1 MNNKQQTKIIAKQL
15 KSTVAVGSL
24 LLIFFLLNINCFSQD
39 TIPPSFKTNSNGLQ
53 FSFKKSYVEFSK
65 GEMISNVLAIYNNKN
80 IEIKFYADISIPTKW
95 SALTQKNKLYTL
107 ASGDSTFIPIHI
119 LPKINLRGSSR
130 FLFTV
135 YLYNENDEPYGFTF
149 FYGEIKKNI
158 SWTLSANENKIYLLN
173 EQTTAPFNITL
184 GNSGSDDQDIHLTLF
199 NLSKSVSLLDSAGQ
213 FEAKLPITLN
223 LKSQKDTTFYY
234 TFSKHVEP
242 RNYRLVD
249 IEGYNPYSLGEEKK
263 YSITANSTSPNPSD
277 YNKFRAGAKID
288 FIKLSDLWTVNQYGN
303 DVIPLLVDLNAFNI
317 LGAQPM
323 MNLTLQG
330 QTFLHDSS
338 TIVYNSQLTYSSNF
352 FTTNP
357 YQNATLYLG
366 YFHSK
371 FNVQYGNITGG
382 VMGTYQN
389 GRGIKAEYYINK
401 NQRIGVFFT
410 NSPRLFSKNPDY
422 TTFGLTHNYQNSI
435 LRINTQFGHSI
446 SNVERKFTDVLNV
459 NASTNFI
466 KNHTFGVRAGVSR
479 NVKQDSLIVKYGWMG
494 GVYYNGQYLHQKMNS
509 NLSAMYISP
518 TFGIYSYEQL
528 TVNAG
533 NQYHLNE
540 KWNIYLNNNLYR
552 YLELSSTSFKSN
564 FQLNNQLNFNRVNS
578 KAGNYTPFAF
588 YDFSRIQDFRVQ
600 SRGLGLNLGKYN
612 LSENYR
618 YFINIISGYNRAM
631 DTISKDYF
639 FLQFAG
645 FVQIRTVSFSARYQL
660 GNRGI
665 SKTYFLYNSDKNP
678 QSITLSLRHQY
689 VFPRPAF
696 VMQNAVSYSY
706 STLSGKSINFNP
718 EFYCFTKGGWRFRI
732 FADINFSLS
741 ANSEIRETYY
751 MLSGNGEIA
760 QPQWNKGFYLGVG
773 IRKEFGIPIPK
784 TKNKYCTITF
794 VAFYDINGNGKRD
807 HNEDLLENVVIR
819 TDAWEIITN
828 KDGEATLKNVPIG
841 QHLFNVFSIPDLKG
855 WFPHINDT
863 ITFTKSEKY
872 YIPFARGVKVT
883 GKVFLDKDKLGADA
897 DKQMDLSRI
906 KISAI
911 NGRTFTTLTKFDG
924 TFEFYIPTGNYTLT
938 MDEKIL
944 GERYQLLQNNFELKI
959 DDKFDNLFVPFY
971 IIEKRRKLKVTK
983 FNNNGEPTGQNV
995 ITQPPAP
1002 IVNVNPPSIQ
1012 PNNKTNKDTLSLAD
1026 KFKQVEK
1033 KIRTFASEY
1042 EPTDENKKYLS
1053 KIIDDFFDN
1062 NIPAQMQSQIDS
1074 LIKNLFYNKQNETN
1088 ETIDTNKTN
1097 KPKEEYNY
1105 NNMNDLN
1112 GLDSLINVL
1121 LSKTGTLKKDEIEK
1135 IEMGKIQHVDFA
1147 SLGNTLVYTVQVGAY
1162 KSGEIPDNILAI
1174 YLTAG
1179 DVKSVKDSEGITKYF
1194 IGNYPNFEEAKKAQ
1208 KQISQKDLK
1217 DAFVVGFYK
1226 GKVITAKEAQFIE
1239 N

>member
-1 MNNKQQTKIIAKQL
+1 
-15 KSTVAVGSL
+15 
-24 LLIFFLLNINCFSQD
+24 LIKVLLNIIFLFGLNYFSLISLAQD
-39 TIPPSFKTNSNGLQ
+39 TLPLPSNFQPVINSNNLQ
-53 FSFKKSYVEFSK
+53 FSFKKTLVEFSK

-107 ASGDSTFIPIHI
+107 APGDSTFIPIHI

-149 FYGEIKKNI
+149 FYGETKKNI
-158 SWTLSANENKIYLLN
+158 SWQLSTNENKIYLLN
-173 EQTTAPFNITL
+173 KQTTAPFNITL
-184 GNSGSDDQDIHLTLF
+184 GNSGSYDQDIHLTLF
-199 NLSKSVSLLDSAGQ
+199 NVSKSVSLLDSTGQ
-213 FEAKLPITLN
+213 FEAKQPITLN

-263 YSITANSTSPNPSD
+263 YTVTANSTSPNPSD

-288 FIKLSDLWTVNQYGN
+288 FVQLSDLWTVNQYGN

-323 MNLTLQG
+323 LNLTLQG

-338 TIVYNSQLTYSSNF
+338 TIVYNSQLTYSSNY

-357 YQNATLYLG
+357 YQNAMLYLG

-401 NQRIGVFFT
+401 NQRIGGFFT

-435 LRINTQFGHSI
+435 LRINSQFGHSI
-446 SNVERKFTDVLNV
+446 SNVQHKFTDVLNV

-466 KNHTFGVRAGVSR
+466 KNHTFGIRAGVSR

-533 NQYHLNE
+533 NQYHLNK
-540 KWNIYLNNNLYR
+540 KWNIFLNNNYYR
-552 YLELSSTSFKSN
+552 YFELSSTFYKPN

-578 KAGNYTPFAF
+578 KAGNFTPFTF
-588 YDFSRIQDFRVQ
+588 YNFSRIQDFRVQ

-612 LSENYR
+612 LNENYR
-618 YFINIISGYNRAM
+618 YFINILSGYNRAI
-631 DTISKDYF
+631 DTLSKDYF

-645 FVQIRTVSFSARYQL
+645 FVQIRTVSFSTRYQL

-665 SKTYFLYNSDKNP
+665 SKTYFLYNSAKNP

-732 FADINFSLS
+732 FAEINFSLS
-741 ANSEIRETYY
+741 ANSDIRETYY
-751 MLSGNGEIA
+751 MYSGNGEVS

-784 TKNKYCTITF
+784 TKNKYCTINF
-794 VAFYDINGNGKRD
+794 VVFYDINGDGKRN
-807 HNEDLLENVVIR
+807 HNEALLENIVIK

-828 KDGEATLKNVPIG
+828 KDGEATLKNVPVG
-841 QHLFNVFSIPDLKG
+841 AYPFNVFSIPDLKG

-863 ITFTKSEKY
+863 ITFSKSEKV

-883 GKVFLDKDKLGADA
+883 GKVFLDKDKISADA

-911 NGRTFTTLTKFDG
+911 NARTFTTLTRFDG
-924 TFEFYIPTGNYTLT
+924 TFEFYIPIGSYILT
-938 MDEKIL
+938 MDEKVL

-959 DDKFDNLFVPFY
+959 DDKFDNLFIPFY
-971 IIEKRRKLKVTK
+971 IIEKRRKVKVTK
-983 FNNNGEPTGQNV
+983 FDNNGNKVDNPIIERENV
-995 ITQPPAP
+995 QPSNNP
-1002 IVNVNPPSIQ
+1002 IIEQPKPEIEQPSINDTIIEEKHEDIK
-1012 PNNKTNKDTLSLAD
+1012 PIDEPKVNN
-1026 KFKQVEK
+1026 E
-1033 KIRTFASEY
+1033 
-1042 EPTDENKKYLS
+1042 
-1053 KIIDDFFDN
+1053 DN
-1062 NIPAQMQSQIDS
+1062 
-1074 LIKNLFYNKQNETN
+1074 
-1088 ETIDTNKTN
+1088 
-1097 KPKEEYNY
+1097 YNY
-1105 NNMNDLN
+1105 GNMSDLN
-1112 GLDSLINVL
+1112 ELDSLISIL
-1121 LSKTGTLKKDEIEK
+1121 LSKNESPLSEEDLAK
-1135 IEMGKIQHVDFA
+1135 IEENKTTPNDLSKYGDKVVYSIQIGAFIKGDLPREILAKLGKLIKIGKVESFEDEKGITRFFVGNYTTLNEATFAKNELAEIIKDVFIIGINKGKI
-1147 SLGNTLVYTVQVGAY
+1147 
-1162 KSGEIPDNILAI
+1162 
-1174 YLTAG
+1174 
-1179 DVKSVKDSEGITKYF
+1179 IT
-1194 IGNYPNFEEAKKAQ
+1194 AKKAF
-1208 KQISQKDLK
+1208 KLN
-1217 DAFVVGFYK
+1217 
-1226 GKVITAKEAQFIE
+1226 GK
-1239 N
+1239 